1 MCVRTKG
8 PKAAHQQR
16 IFQGSST
23 ESIGRVRRLNHL
35 PVAST
40 VIVLLLMV
48 TTLPIGEAQTKPTSN
63 LVDKLTMLESFL
75 LNQFDPKVGLLR
87 ESPDDSINR
96 TYWLLSDNLLAYHA
110 LRPYH
115 PDIAMR
121 IEQTLHKFGLM
132 KDDLHEALF
141 GEVIDLPPH
150 VPQIVTLDR
159 SDTWEIKI
167 EIRTNQTSKLMDDW
181 TDYGDLLIYAALSEN
196 NRGNLALGLEYFD
209 RAVKMWNGA
218 GLFDLPTRLDGFYTT
233 HKLAL
238 LLYASKVLNQ
248 TLPFRDA
255 LEDRI
260 WQFQRD
266 DGGIR
271 SHYLGNLTSTREA
284 NTETASL
291 VLLAYNYGFE
301 RTSELLESYDTGERF
316 FWSPEARSLMNQS
329 RKAYKLATGSYHQRD
344 FESASAHVQAAIAL
358 LNQAET
364 IESGFRELCTLFAI
378 LIIVGVSTVVIL
390 SYKRRRGSGSS
401 ASSR

>member
-1 MCVRTKG
+1 
-8 PKAAHQQR
+8 
-16 IFQGSST
+16 
-23 ESIGRVRRLNHL
+23 
-35 PVAST
+35 
-40 VIVLLLMV
+40 MV

-96 TYWLLSDNLLAYHA
+96 TYWLLSDNLLASHA
-110 LRPYH
+110 LKTYH
-115 PDIAMR
+115 PDIAAR
-121 IEQTLHKFGLM
+121 INETLSKFGLW
-132 KDDLHEALF
+132 KDGLHEALF
-141 GEVIDLPPH
+141 GGIIQVPPST
-150 VPQIVTLDR
+150 PT
-159 SDTWEIKI
+159 EIILESNDSWTIKA
-167 EIRTNQTSKLMDDW
+167 EMRNNETGKLMNDW
-181 TDYGDLLIYAALSEN
+181 IYYADILIYASLSEH
-196 NRGNLALGLEYFD
+196 NRGNDGMAAYYLN
-209 RAVKMWNGA
+209 RAEQMWNGA
-218 GLFDLPTRLDGFYTT
+218 GLYDKPTQEDGFYTT

-248 TLPFRDA
+248 TLPFRA
-255 LEDRI
+255 ELEDKI
-260 WQFQRD
+260 WTFQRE

-271 SHYLGNLTSTREA
+271 SHYLGNLTSRREA

-301 RTSELLESYDTGERF
+301 RTSELLQSYDTGERF

-329 RKAYKLATGSYHQRD
+329 RKAYKLATGSFHQRD

-364 IESGFRELCTLFAI
+364 IESGFRELCTLSAI

-390 SYKRRRGSGSS
+390 SYKRRRLH
-401 ASSR
+401 